1 MTVTNAPSAGKE
13 EIISTLRTHL
23 HAVMRERHAAHSNDN
38 LFPAYQ
44 ALRQF
49 QSARLASTY
58 ADLLADK
65 TTRSAALFFLEDL
78 YGTKDFTQR
87 DADIERIIPIME
99 RLLPVA
105 ALHYVSQAIEL
116 DALSESLDTAMALRL
131 GEQFTQETYVIAY
144 RRCRF
149 PERARKTNQS
159 GAIGWGFI
167 VRTGAQTLHWQHLAS
182 DAGTGQSGALGGTAP
197 FFRKR
202 VWRIQGHEKTCGIC
216 YDDSRARKPYF
227 GEYLFRE
234 GKTIWAGR
242 CVRVLC
248 CAH

>member
-44 ALRQF
+44 SLRQF

-144 RRCRF
+144 RDVGSRS
-149 PERARKTNQS
+149 ERERQISLVQSVGDSLCELVRKPF
-159 GAIGWGFI
+159 IGS
-167 VRTGAQTLHWQHLAS
+167 TLRAMRVPAKVAHLAELHHFLERGYG
-182 DAGTGQSGALGGTAP
+182 AFKAMKKPAEFVTTIVERENRILENIYSGKEKP
-197 FFRKR
+197 FGPED
-202 VWRIQGHEKTCGIC
+202 V
-216 YDDSRARKPYF
+216 
-227 GEYLFRE
+227 
-234 GKTIWAGR
+234 
-242 CVRVLC
+242 
-248 CAH
+248 